1 MEIRKTGM
9 EDLPGVLDLYE
20 QARQFMRENG
30 NPNQWGSANPPA
42 ERVKQDIEEGKSYLC
57 VEDGEI
63 LGVFYF
69 SDEVDHSYDHIY
81 EGAWRNDEPYSVI
94 HRVACPG
101 KRRGIGTFCVKW
113 CMAHCDGNL
122 RIDTHRDNRPMQ
134 GMLEKNGFVRCGII
148 HLANGD
154 ERLAYHWCEKQ
165 AKSVEI

>member
-9 EDLPGVLDLYE
+9 EDLPEVLELYE

-30 NPNQWGSANPPA
+30 NPSQWGTANPPE
-42 ERVKQDIEEGKSYLC
+42 ERIRQDIAEGKSYLC
-57 VEDGEI
+57 VEAGEL

-69 SDEVDHSYDHIY
+69 SLEKDPNYDHIY
-81 EGAWRNDEPYSVI
+81 EGAWRNDAPYGVM

-101 KRRGIGTFCVKW
+101 KRRGVATFCVNW
-113 CMAHCDGNL
+113 CKERCGGNL

-134 GMLEKNGFVRCGII
+134 GMLEKNGFIRCGII

-154 ERLAYHWCEKQ
+154 ERLAYQWCC
-165 AKSVEI
+165 ASAARV